1 MYNWSVGYRV
11 QDCAISPNGK
21 RMVVISSECQIV
33 VYDFETREE
42 CYCILVKSRM
52 TCVKISR
59 DSRHMLVN
67 MANSEVHLIDIDT
80 AEIVR
85 RFLGQQQGEYVIRS
99 TFGGADQ
106 NLVISGSEGMS
117 SISLPWRNIALTAEI
132 RCTSLHL
139 AQRKRNTHRN
149 SGRTSDARL
158 RERCCVEPGRPMHVC
173 FRGRR

>member
-1 MYNWSVGYRV
+1 MLKIDHHANPVTAAAWSPDGQSFVTGSLHGNHRLCLWSMSGHPIYNWSVDYRV

-42 CYCILVKSRM
+42 LYCILVKSRM

-67 MANSEVHLIDIDT
+67 MANSEVHLIDIDS
-80 AEIVR
+80 AGIVR
-85 RFLGQQQGEYVIRS
+85 RFLGQQQGEFVIRS

-106 NLVISGSEGMS
+106 NLVISGSEGDHTRFHQFARDRTKS
-117 SISLPWRNIALTAEI
+117 
-132 RCTSLHL
+132 RC
-139 AQRKRNTHRN
+139 
-149 SGRTSDARL
+149 
-158 RERCCVEPGRPMHVC
+158 
-173 FRGRR
+173 